1 MLINILVTVHVH
13 VLRLSLSTDDFYM
26 YMLLTVQYLLIFSQV
41 VDSLNCDTQEDD
53 MTIKLILSWANN
65 NDTICI

>member
-1 MLINILVTVHVH
+1 MLINILVTVHV
-13 VLRLSLSTDDFYM
+13 LRLSTDDFYM

-41 VDSLNCDTQEDD
+41 VDSLNWDTQEDH

>member
-1 MLINILVTVHVH
+1 MLINILVTVHV
-13 VLRLSLSTDDFYM
+13 LRLSTDDFYM

-41 VDSLNCDTQEDD
+41 VDSLNWDTQEDN

>member
-1 MLINILVTVHVH
+1 MLINILVTVHV
-13 VLRLSLSTDDFYM
+13 LRLSTDDFYM

-41 VDSLNCDTQEDD
+41 VDSLNWDTQEDD